1 MDKAYTRG
9 QDSVQYMLDGGALLH
24 CVPWPREPGSPTY
37 KEVCDLH
44 CTYLQRKYGRATV
57 VFDGYDLMSTKSITQ
72 QRCVSGKVAATVTCK
87 ESMTIT
93 TKKKNFLSDPKNK
106 QSFLLNTN

>member
-1 MDKAYTRG
+1 
-9 QDSVQYMLDGGALLH
+9 
-24 CVPWPREPGSPTY
+24 
-37 KEVCDLH
+37 
-44 CTYLQRKYGRATV
+44 
-57 VFDGYDLMSTKSITQ
+57 MSTKSITQ
-72 QRCVSGKVAATVTCK
+72 QRCVSGKVAATVTCT